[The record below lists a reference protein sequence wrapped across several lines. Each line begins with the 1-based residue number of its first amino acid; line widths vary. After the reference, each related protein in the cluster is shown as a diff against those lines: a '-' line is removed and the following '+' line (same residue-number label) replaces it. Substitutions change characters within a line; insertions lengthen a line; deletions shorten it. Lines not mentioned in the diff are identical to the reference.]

1 MRIQRK
7 YLTAKIK
14 LIVRKYQGPRKAKTA
29 DSVHDAALNSD
40 VQHGPNLLGKSRQVQ
55 RTLEK

>member
-1 MRIQRK
+1 M
-7 YLTAKIK
+7 AKMK

-40 VQHGPNLLGKSRQVQ
+40 VEHGPNLLGKSHQVQ
-55 RTLEK
+55 HALEK